1 MATNSKQKNINSDIL
16 VSGGGIAG
24 LTFAM
29 LMANLGLSVHVIDPA
44 SPEKLHDAAPSGRTV
59 ALMNNALNI
68 IRAAGLDTPEALGN
82 PLEAMRIIDKSIAG
96 KPPQQSDFEAFDIGL
111 DHYGYNIPN
120 QDLHRAL
127 FKKAQNTKN
136 LTLQCP
142 DKLKTCHFDGAH
154 VQAELESGTSI
165 TAHLIIGAD
174 GRRSLVREL
183 AGIGTNEKPYGQS
196 AMTFILNH
204 SKSHQNIA
212 TEFHFHAG
220 PLALVPLQGNQSS
233 VVWVEKTERADD
245 LIRIKKQELEQILSD
260 KTDNLLGGA
269 TLETGLESWPLCM
282 IKAKSLTAPGT
293 ALIAEAA
300 HVLSPIT
307 AQGLNLSLRDVAA
320 LAEILAD
327 GARAGLSL
335 NDPTL
340 LRKYERRR
348 ALDMQTRTAGVD
360 GMMRLVSNDLMPVK
374 TARRAGFRLMDTVL
388 PLKQFAMRHGLA
400 PTIDQ
405 GRLAQGGK
413 L

>member
-1 MATNSKQKNINSDIL
+1 MGSTKNINSDIL

-24 LTFAM
+24 LSFAM
-29 LMANLGLSVHVIDPA
+29 LMANLGLSVHVVDPA
-44 SPEKLHDAAPSGRTV
+44 SPEKLETAAPSGRTV

-68 IRAAGLDTPEALGN
+68 IRATGLKAPESLGN

-96 KPPQQSDFEAFDIGL
+96 APPQQSDFEAFDIGL
-111 DHYGYNIPN
+111 DQYGYNIPN
-120 QDLHRAL
+120 LDLHRAL
-127 FKKAQNTKN
+127 FKNAQATKN
-136 LTLQCP
+136 LTLHCP
-142 DKLKTCHFDGAH
+142 DKLTTYYFDGAR
-154 VQAELESGTSI
+154 VQAELESGATI
-165 TAHLIIGAD
+165 TAQLIVGAD

-183 AGIGTNEKPYGQS
+183 AGIGTTEKPYGQS
-196 AMTFILNH
+196 AMTFVLNH

-212 TEFHFHAG
+212 TEFHFPSG

-233 VVWVEKTERADD
+233 VVWVEKTERADA
-245 LIRIKKQELEQILSD
+245 LTRIKKQELEQILAD

-335 NDPTL
+335 NDASL
-340 LRKYERRR
+340 LKAYERRR

-360 GMMRLVSNDLMPVK
+360 GMMRLVSNDLLPIK
-374 TARRAGFRLMDTVL
+374 TARRAGFRLMDNIA
-388 PLKQFAMRHGLA
+388 PLKQFAMKHGLA

-405 GRLAQGGK
+405 GRLAQDGK